1 MLDTSQAVHQTIL
14 WPIVAGLLV
23 VLANAFFVT
32 VEFAVVTVR
41 RAQLQRLEEEGNAG
55 ARLVLRLLR
64 DPDWAIA
71 ASQVGITSTSILL
84 GIVAEEPL
92 QELLSPILDRTV
104 AHIPVLAGFSAVIG
118 ALVSLLLL
126 SFVHMVLGEQTPK
139 TIALRFPLQ
148 CALFVA
154 RPMSVFARLATPLIW
169 LVDKSTSLVLRL
181 LGIGGQTGGH
191 GIHTVEE
198 LKEVVR
204 DAARQEGG
212 VIPYGDEKMLFRA
225 MEFGGRYVR
234 EAMIPRTEM
243 VAVEST
249 ATLGELLRTF
259 KDLRHSRF
267 PVYEDDLDHICGVVT
282 MKEVL
287 SLLVDD
293 PTAVDRP
300 LADLGVIHPALG
312 VPESRRIGDLFN
324 QMRRSRTHMA
334 IVIDEFGGT
343 AGMVTSEELAEEVVG
358 RLTDEWVTERPPV
371 SPVDGGAFEIDA
383 QSRVDEVNDA
393 LKLNLPTSSD
403 YETVAGFLLY
413 LIQRIPRAGEVI
425 PYENLRFTI
434 LRMIGRKI
442 ERVRVE
448 RL

>member
-1 MLDTSQAVHQTIL
+1 MQVTSQVVHQPIL
-14 WPIVAGLLV
+14 WPILAGLLV
-23 VLANAFFVT
+23 VLLNAFFVT

-41 RAQLQRLEEEGNAG
+41 RSQLGRLEQEGNAS
-55 ARLVLRLLR
+55 AKIVLRLLR

-92 QELLSPILDRTV
+92 QELLAPLLERTV
-104 AHIPVLAGFSAVIG
+104 ANVPVLAGISGIVGTLI
-118 ALVSLLLL
+118 VLLLL

-139 TIALRFPLQ
+139 TIALRFPVQ
-148 CALFVA
+148 SALFVA

-169 LVDKSTSLVLRL
+169 LVDQSTSLVLRL

-198 LKEVVR
+198 LKDVVR
-204 DAARQEGG
+204 ESKQGG
-212 VIPYGDEKMLFRA
+212 VIPYGDEKMLIRA
-225 MEFGGRYVR
+225 VEFGGRFVR

-243 VAVEST
+243 VAVENT

-259 KDLRHSRF
+259 KSFRHARF
-267 PVYEDDLDHICGVVT
+267 PVYEEDLDHICGVVT

-293 PTAVDRP
+293 PAAVDRP
-300 LADLGVIHPALG
+300 LAELGVIHPALG
-312 VPESRRIGDLFN
+312 VPESQRIGDLFN
-324 QMRRSRTHMA
+324 QMRRSRTHIA
-334 IVIDEFGGT
+334 IVVDEFGGT

-358 RLTDEWVTERPPV
+358 RLTDEWVTEVPQV
-371 SPVDGGAFEIDA
+371 SRLESGAFEIDA
-383 QSRVDEVNDA
+383 QSRVDEANDA
-393 LKLNLPTSSD
+393 LRLNLPTSPD

-434 LRMIGRKI
+434 TTMSGRKI

-448 RL
+448 RG

>member
-1 MLDTSQAVHQTIL
+1 MEPSSQVATPMII
-14 WPIVAGLLV
+14 WPLFVGLLV

-41 RAQLQRLEEEGNAG
+41 RTQLARLEEQGDAS

-71 ASQVGITSTSILL
+71 ASQVGVTSASILL

-92 QELLSPILDRTV
+92 RRLLAPLLERTISRV
-104 AHIPVLAGFSAVIG
+104 PVLAGLSA
-118 ALVSLLLL
+118 ALGTLLVLLLL

-139 TIALRFPLQ
+139 TIALRFPVQ
-148 CALFVA
+148 SALFVA
-154 RPMSVFARLATPLIW
+154 RPMTLFARLATPLIW
-169 LVDKSTSLVLRL
+169 LVDQSTSLVLRV

-198 LKEVVR
+198 LKDVVR
-204 DAARQEGG
+204 ESKKGG

-225 MEFGGRYVR
+225 MEFGARFVR
-234 EAMIPRTEM
+234 EAMIPRTDI
-243 VAVEST
+243 VAIEST

-259 KDLRHSRF
+259 KDFRHSRF
-267 PVYEDDLDHICGVVT
+267 PVYEDNLDHICGVVT
-282 MKEVL
+282 MKEVIP
-287 SLLVDD
+287 LLVDD
-293 PTAVDRP
+293 STVVDRP
-300 LADLGVIHPALG
+300 LSELGVIHPAMG
-312 VPESRRIGDLFN
+312 VPESQRIGELFN

-358 RLTDEWVTERPPV
+358 RLTDEWVTEQPQV

-393 LKLNLPTSSD
+393 LKLNLPTSQD
-403 YETVAGFLLY
+403 YETVAGFLLF

-425 PYENLRFTI
+425 PYENMRFTI
-434 LRMIGRKI
+434 LAMSGRKI

-448 RL
+448 RA